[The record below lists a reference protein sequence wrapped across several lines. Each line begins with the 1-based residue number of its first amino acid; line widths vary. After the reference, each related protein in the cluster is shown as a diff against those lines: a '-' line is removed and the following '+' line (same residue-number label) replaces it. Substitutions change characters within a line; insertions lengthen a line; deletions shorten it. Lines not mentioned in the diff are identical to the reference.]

1 MVILFKDDDPK
12 YLNVT
17 NLYVSN
23 NSIRVDWMEYWTLI
37 REQLSEDDELTFTI
51 KAKDYEKLLNW
62 IKEKYPDYKPN
73 EEECKNLWWDEWN
86 DFNQLTRELCMAI
99 KAVFTVWIAY
109 RWIYHL
115 CWELGINAR
124 NVTYHDTERWE
135 WTVWPTADHEPTLEE
150 AENLVK
156 ERIKWFRKGTED
168 VPAYLHSFRVRDLLK
183 KYGFDETVQLAG
195 LLHDIVEDWNTSF
208 GELNALRYPIEV
220 VKLVDL
226 TTHDQTI
233 EDHYERWE
241 LMMERL
247 EEVWDRNAWA
257 IKLADICD
265 NVSECHLM
273 PNLEKRKKFL
283 YIKCPYFIKQGNKRF
298 GWTEFYQEFLD
309 RYLKQLFRLLE
320 RENNK

>member
-1 MVILFKDDDPK
+1 MVVLFKDDDPK

-23 NSIRVDWMEYWTLI
+23 DSIRVDWMEYWTLI

-73 EEECKNLWWDEWN
+73 EEECKNLWWNDWN
-86 DFNQLTRELCMAI
+86 EFNQITRELCMAI
-99 KAVFTVWIAY
+99 KAVFTVGIAY
-109 RWIYHL
+109 RWIYRL

-124 NVTYHDTERWE
+124 NVIYHDTERWE

-156 ERIKWFRKGTED
+156 ERIKWFRKWSED
-168 VPAYLHSFRVRDLLK
+168 IPAYLHSFRVRDLLK
-183 KYGFDETVQLAG
+183 KYGFNETVQLAG

-233 EDHYERWE
+233 KDHYERWE
-241 LMMERL
+241 IMMERL
-247 EEVWDRNAWA
+247 DEVWDRNAWA

-265 NVSECHLM
+265 NVNECHLM
-273 PNLEKRKKFL
+273 PDLEKKKKFL
-283 YIKCPYFIKQGNKRF
+283 YVKCPYFVKQGNKRF
-298 GWTEFYQEFLD
+298 WWTEFYQEFLD

-320 RENNK
+320 WEK